1 MNVFLSWLAAN
12 RLSSLYFLTL
22 ENIFY
27 YKDGFKVEEF
37 CDYLKKVNP
46 IEENPF
52 QLQCDNNT
60 WLATEETI
68 LRPRIPID
76 WCSISDDWDKFRKT
90 L

>member
-1 MNVFLSWLAAN
+1 MELKTVKFTETNSQGVKFN
-12 RLSSLYFLTL
+12 FTL
-22 ENIFY
+22 HNFPIYTKKEI
-27 YKDGFKVEEF
+27 EEF